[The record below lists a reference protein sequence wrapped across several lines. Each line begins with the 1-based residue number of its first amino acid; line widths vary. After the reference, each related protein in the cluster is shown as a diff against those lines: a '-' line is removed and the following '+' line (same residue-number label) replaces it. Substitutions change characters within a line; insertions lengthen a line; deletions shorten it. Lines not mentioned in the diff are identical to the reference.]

1 MTCLFMARSLG
12 LNISKISYVTSLKI
26 QKQITGLLWLCNI
39 KFRLITNLLSIYYVP
54 GTLSRPLHV
63 LSHFILWDRDCYHP
77 HRQETRH
84 RLNNLLKVTQL
95 LNAEVRH
102 VSRHS
107 GAFLNT
113 ELYYFVEDRII
124 NKWVGH

>member
-1 MTCLFMARSLG
+1 MCQELCQG
-12 LNISKISYVTSLKI
+12 LYMYYLILSYEIGTVT
-26 QKQITGLLWLCNI
+26 
-39 KFRLITNLLSIYYVP
+39 
-54 GTLSRPLHV
+54 
-63 LSHFILWDRDCYHP
+63 ILTDRKLD
-77 HRQETRH
+77 
-84 RLNNLLKVTQL
+84 NLLKVTQL

-124 NKWVGH
+124 NK